1 MLDDLT
7 TLLEEFLRPQ
17 GDVLG
22 LAVQALGFALALLLA
37 PLLYRLLARP
47 FDRLTARLSRYE
59 RVAQMPAA
67 QEEFATLR
75 SVLRPLSAW
84 LLARLGVVAL
94 DQLGRPSSLLAWLS
108 GFLLLWLLYRLAAG
122 ILTLWLPLET
132 AQTWTRRVVRPVVLI
147 LVLVQA
153 SGLLDE
159 FLNLGFTVQTA
170 RITLGAI
177 VAALAVFLLALVAS
191 RAARSYLQHSFL
203 PGAGF
208 DQSLSAVMATLASY
222 LLLVIGVLLALT
234 VAGFDLTALTV
245 ILGGL
250 SVGLAF
256 GLQDI
261 ISNFFSGFILLFER
275 SVGHGDVI
283 GIGDELGV
291 VQDVGIRATV
301 VRTIKDVEII
311 VPNSNLLT
319 DVVMNYS
326 RGENRTIRL
335 EIRVYTQYQKN
346 PRQVRDALLAAAAQ
360 VEGIG
365 DTPPPYVEFQ
375 AFGADRTNEFTLE
388 VWIEDIWEFDEISS
402 ELRFHIWD
410 ELEARGLNFPVYQQE
425 VTIRE

>member
-191 RAARSYLQHSFL
+191 RATRSYSAAQ
-203 PGAGF
+203 
-208 DQSLSAVMATLASY
+208 LSARG
-222 LLLVIGVLLALT
+222 GVRP
-234 VAGFDLTALTV
+234 V
-245 ILGGL
+245 
-250 SVGLAF
+250 AF
-256 GLQDI
+256 GGD
-261 ISNFFSGFILLFER
+261 
-275 SVGHGDVI
+275 GHPGQLPAAGDR
-283 GIGDELGV
+283 
-291 VQDVGIRATV
+291 RA
-301 VRTIKDVEII
+301 
-311 VPNSNLLT
+311 P
-319 DVVMNYS
+319 
-326 RGENRTIRL
+326 
-335 EIRVYTQYQKN
+335 
-346 PRQVRDALLAAAAQ
+346 
-360 VEGIG
+360 
-365 DTPPPYVEFQ
+365 
-375 AFGADRTNEFTLE
+375 GADRGRL
-388 VWIEDIWEFDEISS
+388 
-402 ELRFHIWD
+402 
-410 ELEARGLNFPVYQQE
+410 
-425 VTIRE
+425 

>member
-1 MLDDLT
+1 M
-7 TLLEEFLRPQ
+7 
-17 GDVLG
+17 
-22 LAVQALGFALALLLA
+22 
-37 PLLYRLLARP
+37 
-47 FDRLTARLSRYE
+47 
-59 RVAQMPAA
+59 
-67 QEEFATLR
+67 
-75 SVLRPLSAW
+75 
-84 LLARLGVVAL
+84 
-94 DQLGRPSSLLAWLS
+94 
-108 GFLLLWLLYRLAAG
+108 
-122 ILTLWLPLET
+122 
-132 AQTWTRRVVRPVVLI
+132 
-147 LVLVQA
+147 
-153 SGLLDE
+153 
-159 FLNLGFTVQTA
+159 
-170 RITLGAI
+170 
-177 VAALAVFLLALVAS
+177 
-191 RAARSYLQHSFL
+191 
-203 PGAGF
+203 
-208 DQSLSAVMATLASY
+208 
-222 LLLVIGVLLALT
+222 IGVLLALT

-346 PRQVRDALLAAAAQ
+346 PRQVREALLAAAAQ

-410 ELEARGLNFPVYQQE
+410 ELEARGLNFPLYQQE
-425 VTIRE
+425 VVLREREK